1 MYKQNGKP
9 LTLDRPFTVDGVTYP
24 PSWLRQASEA
34 DKAALGIVWEADPE
48 PVDYKFYWDHG
59 IPREINDREEVDE
72 NGQPMFVKVLD
83 KSDPQNPQMVD
94 SDERLVTRGLKY
106 QFKQQ
111 VDQQVFSLLAPSDYK
126 VIRQVEGGKPM
137 DATWKA
143 WRAQVRAVATTIK
156 ADIDACATLE
166 ELKDVVNNY
175 IFPEAPKQ

>member
-1 MYKQNGKP
+1 MFKQNGKP
-9 LTLDRPFTVDGVTYP
+9 LTLDRSFTVDGVTYP

-34 DKAALGIVWEADPE
+34 DKAALGIVWEADPA
-48 PVDYKFYWDHG
+48 PVDYRFYWSEG
-59 IPREINDREEVDE
+59 NPKMLNDREEVDE

-83 KSDPQNPQMVD
+83 NSDPANPVMVD
-94 SDERLVTRGLKY
+94 STERLVTRGLKY
-106 QFKQQ
+106 QFKGQ

-126 VIRQVEGGKPM
+126 VIREVEGGKPM

-143 WRAQVRAVATTIK
+143 WRAQVRATAAAIK

-175 IFPEAPKQ
+175 VFPESVKQ